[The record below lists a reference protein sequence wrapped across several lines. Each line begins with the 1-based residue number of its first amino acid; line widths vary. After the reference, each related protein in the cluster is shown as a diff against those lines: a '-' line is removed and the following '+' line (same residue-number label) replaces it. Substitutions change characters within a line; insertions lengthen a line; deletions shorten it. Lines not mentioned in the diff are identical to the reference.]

1 MRYLAVICALFLA
14 ACGGSSSGTSQST
27 SPPPPPA
34 PDTTAPVITLTG
46 DNPQVIAFEDDYV
59 ELGATASDDRDGD
72 VSGSVVVDASAVD
85 TSTPGDYEVTY
96 DVTDAAGNAA
106 DTVTRIVT
114 VMPPVPENP
123 VVSVSGATK
132 RLVFD
137 WTEPEYTEYY
147 RLLENPTGNSGFTQ
161 IGDDIPAGTL
171 TASREIA
178 VHLMSWDRAQYLLE
192 ACNVT
197 GCGRSDLVFVTDVML
212 HTIGYLKASSSSERL
227 EFARHIALSGDGQ
240 TMAVNS
246 NEGRVQVLQFDGND
260 WLEQTIISSTEPIT
274 GERIV
279 ALEIALDADGD
290 TLAISEPGNRA
301 VHVFRLTDDSWT
313 WQAAL
318 PALSGEEFL
327 IFGHT
332 IDISDDGNTVAVG
345 TYRESSKA
353 TGIDGDWSNTDKHN
367 SGAAWVFRF
376 DGMEWVQQAYF
387 KASNTDIDDE
397 FGWDVAISGDGNTLA
412 VGAHRENSPSIGIN
426 GDQGN
431 DPTGTANASGAVYL
445 FRYDGADWFQQAYI
459 KASNSNGG
467 DLFGGGLD
475 LNENG
480 NTLAVSASGEDS
492 NSTVINGDERNNGA
506 ESAGAAYVF
515 RFDGTNWFQQAYL
528 KTFNTESRDRLGSG
542 WHGAVALS
550 ADGNTLA
557 VGAPQEDSSAAGIDG
572 DKRDNA
578 SSLAGAAY
586 LFRFSNNA
594 WQQRAYIKASNTEAE
609 DFFGWKLAI
618 SAAGDTL
625 VIGATREDSD
635 ATGTGGDQTDNS
647 VADSGAVYT
656 Y

>member
-1 MRYLAVICALFLA
+1 MDRDVPTRRMRWDMRYLAVICALFLA

-246 NEGRVQVLQFDGND
+246 NEGRVP
-260 WLEQTIISSTEPIT
+260 S
-274 GERIV
+274 
-279 ALEIALDADGD
+279 
-290 TLAISEPGNRA
+290 LAIR
-301 VHVFRLTDDSWT
+301 R
-313 WQAAL
+313 Q
-318 PALSGEEFL
+318 
-327 IFGHT
+327 
-332 IDISDDGNTVAVG
+332 
-345 TYRESSKA
+345 
-353 TGIDGDWSNTDKHN
+353 
-367 SGAAWVFRF
+367 
-376 DGMEWVQQAYF
+376 
-387 KASNTDIDDE
+387 
-397 FGWDVAISGDGNTLA
+397 
-412 VGAHRENSPSIGIN
+412 
-426 GDQGN
+426 
-431 DPTGTANASGAVYL
+431 
-445 FRYDGADWFQQAYI
+445 
-459 KASNSNGG
+459 
-467 DLFGGGLD
+467 
-475 LNENG
+475 
-480 NTLAVSASGEDS
+480 
-492 NSTVINGDERNNGA
+492 
-506 ESAGAAYVF
+506 
-515 RFDGTNWFQQAYL
+515 
-528 KTFNTESRDRLGSG
+528 
-542 WHGAVALS
+542 
-550 ADGNTLA
+550 
-557 VGAPQEDSSAAGIDG
+557 
-572 DKRDNA
+572 
-578 SSLAGAAY
+578 
-586 LFRFSNNA
+586 
-594 WQQRAYIKASNTEAE
+594 
-609 DFFGWKLAI
+609 
-618 SAAGDTL
+618 
-625 VIGATREDSD
+625 
-635 ATGTGGDQTDNS
+635 
-647 VADSGAVYT
+647 
-656 Y
+656 